1 MPIKEKLRNIT
12 NNKSLL
18 NGAMFS
24 GFSFINRGFSFLL
37 LLILANYITP
47 AEYGYLSLFSTVVMV
62 VSYFMAMSTEGY
74 MSVAFFKDCEE
85 GIRNTFSCILVTS
98 LITLIVMCLTLVIGG
113 EKLASLLELP
123 QNILYLSI
131 VISFFTVFT
140 NVNLDYIRLRE
151 KVKTYGIYSCG
162 NALLNFVLSI
172 ILIKTFLL
180 GWEGRVYAQTLC
192 YALFGVIGLIT
203 FIGGGYLRL
212 PDKVYWKKMLI
223 WGIPLIP
230 HLATTFIRQGCDRY
244 IINYYHSITD
254 VGLFSFALT
263 LANIITM
270 IGSGFNQS
278 NSVDIYKILGD
289 KNLSDQKKFVK
300 TNAQIKL
307 FTKVY
312 IYITI
317 LITVVGY
324 VLFPL
329 IFPKYSSAM
338 NYFAILAV
346 YGFLVC
352 IYLVYTNYLFFYDET
367 KTLMYITFGSSVLHL
382 ILSVLLTRHSLY
394 ITAGIYGITQLLVV
408 MFVRWKALRLIERNL
423 NNKLN
428 V

>member
-1 MPIKEKLRNIT
+1 MPIKEKLINIT

-74 MSVAFFKDCEE
+74 MSVAFFKEGEE
-85 GIRNTFSCILVTS
+85 GIKNTFSCILATS
-98 LITLIVMCLTLVIGG
+98 LISLIVFGLIIAIGG

-131 VISFFTVFT
+131 AISFFTVFT

-162 NALLNFVLSI
+162 NAFLNFVLSI

-180 GWEGRVYAQTLC
+180 GWEGRVYAQTFC
-192 YALFGVIGLIT
+192 FTLFGIIGLIT
-203 FIGGGYLRL
+203 FIGGGYLRM
-212 PDKVYWKKMLI
+212 PDRAYWKKMLI
-223 WGIPLIP
+223 WGVPLIP
-230 HLATTFIRQGCDRY
+230 HLATAFIRQGFDRY
-244 IINYYHSITD
+244 IINYYHTIDD

-263 LANIITM
+263 LANIVTM
-270 IGSGFNQS
+270 IGHGFNQS

-289 KNLSDQKKFVK
+289 KTMSNQTKLEKI
-300 TNAQIKL
+300 NAQIRL
-307 FTKVY
+307 FIRAY
-312 IYITI
+312 IF
-317 LITVVGY
+317 ITVLVTAIGY
-324 VLFPL
+324 FAFPL
-329 IFPKYSSAM
+329 LLPKYSPAM
-338 NYFAILAV
+338 NYFAILAI

-352 IYLVYTNYLFFYDET
+352 MYLVYTNYLFYYNET

-382 ILSVLLTRHSLY
+382 ILSLFLTKYSLY
-394 ITAGIYGITQLLVV
+394 ITASLYGFTQLLVV
-408 MFVRWKALRLIERNL
+408 LLVKRKALKLIQSNIP
-423 NNKLN
+423 
-428 V
+428 

>member
-1 MPIKEKLRNIT
+1 MPIKEKLINIT

-74 MSVAFFKDCEE
+74 MSVAFFKEGEE
-85 GIRNTFSCILVTS
+85 GIKNTFSCILATS
-98 LITLIVMCLTLVIGG
+98 LISLIIFGLIIATGG

-131 VISFFTVFT
+131 AISFFTVFT
-140 NVNLDYIRLRE
+140 NINLDYIRLRE

-172 ILIKTFLL
+172 ILIKTFLM
-180 GWEGRVYAQTLC
+180 GWEGRVYSQTLC
-192 YALFGVIGLIT
+192 FALFGIIGLIT

-223 WGIPLIP
+223 WGIPIIP

-244 IINYYHSITD
+244 IINYYHTIED
-254 VGLFSFALT
+254 VGLFSFALN
-263 LANIITM
+263 LANILLMVGI
-270 IGSGFNQS
+270 GFNQS

-289 KNLSDQKKFVK
+289 THLSQVEKKKLLSSQKK
-300 TNAQIKL
+300 QIFSIYTVSAILILIITMIFTPFILPKYADCIRYLPLLTFSMYFSCVYFL
-307 FTKVY
+307 FTNFLFFFGKTKYIMYTTVSSSIIHLTLSLLLTKY
-312 IYITI
+312 SLIFTSAIFCLSNFLILLVIYI
-317 LITVVGY
+317 
-324 VLFPL
+324 
-329 IFPKYSSAM
+329 
-338 NYFAILAV
+338 LA
-346 YGFLVC
+346 
-352 IYLVYTNYLFFYDET
+352 
-367 KTLMYITFGSSVLHL
+367 
-382 ILSVLLTRHSLY
+382 
-394 ITAGIYGITQLLVV
+394 
-408 MFVRWKALRLIERNL
+408 
-423 NNKLN
+423 NKLIN
-428 V
+428 EKLT